1 MCRYQWARRWRPLGT
16 GWDGGHLPAGLSGNL
31 TLFPFKTH
39 GVLFNNGSNFALG
52 KGKRSLFRPQ
62 LCEGKER
69 KRKGRKRGWV
79 SLSRVRGLL
88 SAAPLPRWACVCPS
102 PQWKPRRKLE
112 SYCPGVPGC
121 QACSQPGEP
130 SPCFMAGSGKGAPG
144 VLSTAAGL
152 HPVALR
158 RKLGLSRLV

>member
-1 MCRYQWARRWRPLGT
+1 MCRYQWARRWRPLGAD
-16 GWDGGHLPAGLSGNL
+16 WDGGHLPAGLSGNL

-62 LCEGKER
+62 LCEGKEQ
-69 KRKGRKRGWV
+69 KRKGRKRGV

-112 SYCPGVPGC
+112 SYCPGVQGARPV
-121 QACSQPGEP
+121 P
-130 SPCFMAGSGKGAPG
+130 SPENLLPVLWRDPG
-144 VLSTAAGL
+144 RGRQVS
-152 HPVALR
+152 
-158 RKLGLSRLV
+158 